1 MAAEAAVSPP
11 SAPAAPQRT
20 HHATLTSVTFDLSA
34 SYVLTLAFPLSG
46 SRKQSYAVF
55 SESTP
60 VATMQ
65 SAPSGGF
72 SLYPRAPV
80 SVEGEEK
87 SAPALPSSPRA
98 QTAGDSARS
107 SPASSPRLSATHASL
122 KVTAVIDAAADI
134 PAAADVAELRLGR
147 RTDAED
153 DKRELPLDLTT
164 KRRLEGEDGAVTSS
178 HSDSEAPDATSD
190 DRFRSEKPE
199 SQAEARPKPRQDHPF
214 LRISDLLKDS
224 PPTASAPPTTPPQVQ
239 SEAPTKLPLVYPRPL
254 HPATLLDMYRSLDRS
269 AFMAGSCLPPPRYPL
284 FGSLFPPASLPP
296 VTPTRSVGLDFFK
309 SHLPA
314 TPRHYAD
321 LVRPYSDL
329 LAPHTTRSAKDRYT
343 CKFCGK
349 VFPRSANLTRHLR
362 THTGEQPYKCKYC
375 ERSFSISSNLQR
387 HVRNIHN
394 KEKPFKCPLCDRCFG
409 QQTNLDRHLKKH
421 EEEGP
426 NPPDSPEAPEIP
438 DSSVASMSSS
448 SAADLDADR
457 LDVDTDEE
465 IKLEITAV
473 PARLVSGSC
482 AADDSAPDELLAAAP
497 DEPPAKRP
505 RIE

>member
-1 MAAEAAVSPP
+1 MNNMFSISLVI
-11 SAPAAPQRT
+11 
-20 HHATLTSVTFDLSA
+20 
-34 SYVLTLAFPLSG
+34 
-46 SRKQSYAVF
+46 VF
-55 SESTP
+55 SLIVDRATP
-60 VATMQ
+60 CPVRPPPEATMQ

-80 SVEGEEK
+80 SVVPPALLTYQMLASQPPRDPPPTYPLLHSSFFLPIHHGRGPALSPHSPKEGEEK
-87 SAPALPSSPRA
+87 AALPPSPRA
-98 QTAGDSARS
+98 QATGDSARS
-107 SPASSPRLSATHASL
+107 SPASSPRLPATCASL
-122 KVTAVIDAAADI
+122 KVTAVIDAAADM
-134 PAAADVAELRLGR
+134 PTAADVAELRLGR
-147 RTDAED
+147 RADAED
-153 DKRELPLDLTT
+153 DRRELPLDLTT
-164 KRRLEGEDGAVTSS
+164 KRRLEGDDGAVTSS
-178 HSDSEAPDATSD
+178 HSDGEAPGATSD

-199 SQAEARPKPRQDHPF
+199 SQAEAVRPKPRQDHPF

-224 PPTASAPPTTPPQVQ
+224 PSTTSTPPTTPPQVQ
-239 SEAPTKLPLVYPRPL
+239 SEAPAKLPLVYPRPL

-269 AFMAGSCLPPPRYPL
+269 ALPP
-284 FGSLFPPASLPP
+284 SLPRG
-296 VTPTRSVGLDFFK
+296 RSA
-309 SHLPA
+309 STSSRATLPA
-314 TPRHYAD
+314 APRHYAD

-329 LAPHTTRSAKDRYT
+329 LAPHATRSAKDRYT

-426 NPPDSPEAPEIP
+426 NPPDSPEASEIP

-448 SAADLDADR
+448 SAADLDAER

-473 PARLVSGSC
+473 PASLVAGSC
-482 AADDSAPDELLAAAP
+482 GADDSAPDQLLAAAP
-497 DEPPAKRP
+497 DEPPAKRS

>member
-1 MAAEAAVSPP
+1 
-11 SAPAAPQRT
+11 
-20 HHATLTSVTFDLSA
+20 
-34 SYVLTLAFPLSG
+34 
-46 SRKQSYAVF
+46 
-55 SESTP
+55 
-60 VATMQ
+60 MQ

-72 SLYPRAPV
+72 NLYPRAPV
-80 SVEGEEK
+80 SVVPPALLTYQMLASQPPRDPPPTYPLLHSSFFLPIHHGRSPAFSPHSPKEGEER
-87 SAPALPSSPRA
+87 PGLPSSPRTQA
-98 QTAGDSARS
+98 AGDSAKS
-107 SPASSPRLSATHASL
+107 SPASSPRLPATHASL
-122 KVTAVIDAAADI
+122 KVTAVIDAATNL
-134 PAAADVAELRLGR
+134 PPAADVAELRLGR
-147 RTDAED
+147 PTDADD

-164 KRRLEGEDGAVTSS
+164 KRRLEGEEGAVTSS
-178 HSDSEAPDATSD
+178 HSDSEVAEVTSD

-199 SQAEARPKPRQDHPF
+199 SQSEVVRPKPRQDHPF

-224 PPTASAPPTTPPQVQ
+224 PSATSAPATTPPQVQ

-269 AFMAGSCLPPPRYPL
+269 TFMAGSCLPSPRYPL

-296 VTPTRSVGLDFFK
+296 ITPARSVGLDFFK

-321 LVRPYSDL
+321 LVRPYSEL
-329 LAPHTTRSAKDRYT
+329 LAPHTARSAKDRYT

-426 NPPDSPEAPEIP
+426 NPPDSPEVPEIP

-448 SAADLDADR
+448 SAADLDAER
-457 LDVDTDEE
+457 LEVDTDEE

-473 PARLVSGSC
+473 PTRLVVGSC
-482 AADDSAPDELLAAAP
+482 DSETSASEEVHVSAATN
-497 DEPPAKRP
+497 EPPAKRS

>member
-1 MAAEAAVSPP
+1 
-11 SAPAAPQRT
+11 
-20 HHATLTSVTFDLSA
+20 
-34 SYVLTLAFPLSG
+34 
-46 SRKQSYAVF
+46 
-55 SESTP
+55 
-60 VATMQ
+60 MQ

-80 SVEGEEK
+80 SVVPPALLTYQMLASQPPRDPPPTYPLLHSSFFLPIHHGRGPALSPHSPKEGEEK
-87 SAPALPSSPRA
+87 AALPPSPRA
-98 QTAGDSARS
+98 QATGDSARS
-107 SPASSPRLSATHASL
+107 SPASSPRLPATCASL
-122 KVTAVIDAAADI
+122 
-134 PAAADVAELRLGR
+134 
-147 RTDAED
+147 
-153 DKRELPLDLTT
+153 
-164 KRRLEGEDGAVTSS
+164 KRRLEGDDGAVTSS
-178 HSDSEAPDATSD
+178 HSDGEAPGATSD

-199 SQAEARPKPRQDHPF
+199 SQAEAVRPKPRQDHPF

-224 PPTASAPPTTPPQVQ
+224 PSTTSTPPTTPPQRVHGG
-239 SEAPTKLPLVYPRPL
+239 E
-254 HPATLLDMYRSLDRS
+254 
-269 AFMAGSCLPPPRYPL
+269 LPPSPPL
-284 FGSLFPPASLPP
+284 PPLRLAVPPASLPP
-296 VTPTRSVGLDFFK
+296 SLPRGRSA
-309 SHLPA
+309 STSSRATLPA
-314 TPRHYAD
+314 APRHYAD

-329 LAPHTTRSAKDRYT
+329 LAPHATRSAKDRYT

-426 NPPDSPEAPEIP
+426 NPPDSPEASEIP

-448 SAADLDADR
+448 SAADLDAER

-473 PARLVSGSC
+473 PASLVAGSC
-482 AADDSAPDELLAAAP
+482 GADDSAPDQLLAAAP
-497 DEPPAKRP
+497 DEPPAKRS

>member
-1 MAAEAAVSPP
+1 
-11 SAPAAPQRT
+11 
-20 HHATLTSVTFDLSA
+20 
-34 SYVLTLAFPLSG
+34 
-46 SRKQSYAVF
+46 
-55 SESTP
+55 
-60 VATMQ
+60 MQ

-80 SVEGEEK
+80 SVVPPALLTYQMLASQPPRDPPPTYPLLHSSFFLPIHHGRSPALSPHSPKEAEEK
-87 SAPALPSSPRA
+87 SVPVLPSSPRA
-98 QTAGDSARS
+98 QAAGDSARS

-134 PAAADVAELRLGR
+134 PAAADVAELRLAR
-147 RTDAED
+147 RPDAED

-199 SQAEARPKPRQDHPF
+199 SQAEVVRPKPRQDHPF

-224 PPTASAPPTTPPQVQ
+224 PTTTSAPPTTPPQVQ
-239 SEAPTKLPLVYPRPL
+239 SDAPTKLPLVYPRPL
-254 HPATLLDMYRSLDRS
+254 HPAALLDMYRSLDRS

-296 VTPTRSVGLDFFK
+296 VTPARSVGLDFFK

-321 LVRPYSDL
+321 LGRPYSDL

-438 DSSVASMSSS
+438 DSSVASLSSS

-482 AADDSAPDELLAAAP
+482 AADNSAPEELHAAAP
-497 DEPPAKRP
+497 DEPPAKRS